1 MLLLEGSVLAMQW
14 GFTQEDKEQIPF
26 DGLMDVLELLLS
38 GSKGITKASSS
49 HDCSVSTHRAQ
60 DAIGNLMAPRAA
72 AHLPWELAPNQD
84 PGGPR
89 GIGHFRQVSAGTG
102 MLLAFCLSSFFKAH
116 YSRTYSLL
124 SSLFFFLLPAAMAT
138 STYSGHGFGHRNI
151 HQQVTPRRGRQ
162 SPGDT
167 PADRNSAAG
176 RTALPGSYSLLPLP
190 GAAPG
195 FRIGL
200 GNKVWVCS
208 PMQTQ
213 PGT

>member
-89 GIGHFRQVSAGTG
+89 GIGHFHQVSAGTG

-124 SSLFFFLLPAAMAT
+124 SSFFFFPSSCCHGNLDIFWSRLWPQEHPSTSDTPTGQAEPWGHPCRQEFCSRQNSSPLVLLPAPSAW
-138 STYSGHGFGHRNI
+138 GC
-151 HQQVTPRRGRQ
+151 PR
-162 SPGDT
+162 
-167 PADRNSAAG
+167 
-176 RTALPGSYSLLPLP
+176 L
-190 GAAPG
+190 
-195 FRIGL
+195 
-200 GNKVWVCS
+200 
-208 PMQTQ
+208 
-213 PGT
+213 